1 MVSMDAIM
9 DISDVEARQLILGTV
24 YASTRDERKHVDIE
38 RLRNALQLDD
48 KLFDNE
54 LRILIEKKYIEVVE
68 GTVNLTQEGEMTID
82 ARIMSYCPH
91 L

>member
-1 MVSMDAIM
+1 MVSMVTIM

-24 YASTRDERKHVDIE
+24 YASTRDERKQVDIE
-38 RLRNALQLDD
+38 RLKNALQLDD

-68 GTVNLTQEGEMTID
+68 GTVNLTQEGEMMID